1 MDENVVKNQINTV
14 ATVARKSQKDINLC
28 QNVMQKG
35 CTWCLSQDSM
45 HYEEIR
51 QNKPNEQVQVYQ
63 EFRKIEGKFFV
74 TKEI

>member
-1 MDENVVKNQINTV
+1 MDEKVVKNRINS
-14 ATVARKSQKDINLC
+14 AAIIAKRSQKDINQC
-28 QNVMQKG
+28 QAVMQRG
-35 CTWCLSQDSM
+35 CTWCKSQDSV

-51 QNKPNEQVQVYQ
+51 QNKPTEQVQVYQ